1 MDKQTYLAALDKH
14 SRTLFRVAWA
24 ILGNRADVADALQE
38 TALLAWQNR
47 HKLRDER
54 YIGTWLTRIC
64 INASRGI
71 CRKRKGVICLD
82 DLANMTSPPP
92 DPTLALALRALP
104 EALRLPLTLQ
114 YLEGMTYE
122 EIAQAMRLPVTTV
135 RSRIHRAKE
144 RLRKE
149 LEA

>member
-1 MDKQTYLAALDKH
+1 MDRQTYLAALEKH
-14 SRTLFRVAWA
+14 QQTLFRVAWA
-24 ILGNRADVADALQE
+24 ILGNRADVADALQD
-38 TALLAWQNR
+38 TALLAWQKR
-47 HKLRDER
+47 HTLREEK

-71 CRKRKGVICLD
+71 CRRRKGVISLE
-82 DLANMTSPPP
+82 DLTRMASPPP
-92 DPTLALALRALP
+92 DPTLALALHALP
-104 EALRLPLTLQ
+104 EALRIPLALQ
-114 YLEGMTYE
+114 YMEGMTYE
-122 EIAQAMRLPVTTV
+122 EIARTLHLPVTTV